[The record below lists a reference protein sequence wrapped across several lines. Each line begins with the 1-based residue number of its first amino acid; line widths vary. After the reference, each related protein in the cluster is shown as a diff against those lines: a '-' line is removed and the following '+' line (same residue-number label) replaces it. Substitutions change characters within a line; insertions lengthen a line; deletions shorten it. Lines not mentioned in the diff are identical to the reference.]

1 MKNVSQG
8 DVLRVGGITHPV
20 LVVSNQEFNQIMEVI
35 VCPVL
40 DDLSVN
46 AIHPTVIIRQQNSEK
61 KAYIACEHLRHL
73 DLKARRY
80 TKLGSVDYFQM
91 MDISDI
97 LVALLEY
104 R

>member
-1 MKNVSQG
+1 MEKISQG
-8 DVLRVGGITHPV
+8 DVLRAGGVAHPV

-35 VCPVL
+35 VCPVM
-40 DDLSVN
+40 DDLPSN
-46 AIHPTVIIRQQNSEK
+46 AIHPRVTIRQQNAEK
-61 KAYIACEHLRHL
+61 TAFIACEHLRHL

>member
-1 MKNVSQG
+1 MEKVSQG
-8 DVLRVGGITHPV
+8 DVLRVGGIAHPV

-40 DDLSVN
+40 DDLSPN
-46 AIHPTVIIRQQNSEK
+46 AIHPMVTVQQQNTEK
-61 KAYIACEHLRHL
+61 KTCIACEHLRHL

-80 TKLGSVDYFQM
+80 TKLGSVNYFQM
-91 MDISDI
+91 MDVCDTLI
-97 LVALLEY
+97 ALLEY